1 MALAGRQLRFAE
13 RWHTGTDDALPHGV
27 GGFAGVVLDQHRFNY
42 LLWHE
47 EDQARRTDV
56 DDSVIARVKRTID
69 RLNQCRNDAIEMVDE
84 AILDDLAARGSRAD
98 HAPINTETPGSVFD
112 RLSIAALRICHLDE
126 ELRRDDVDRAHTE
139 SVMVKLDRFR
149 EQRDDLI
156 AALDTLLDDIYA
168 GRKRLKVYRQFKLYN
183 DPTLNPA
190 VYRSGGQGGTPE

>member
-84 AILDDLAARGSRAD
+84 AILEDLGALGLRAD
-98 HAPINTETPGSVFD
+98 RAPINTETPGSVFD
-112 RLSIAALRICHLDE
+112 RLSIAALRIYHLDE
-126 ELRRDDVDRAHTE
+126 ELRRDDVDGAHTE
-139 SVMVKLDRFR
+139 NVLAKLGRFR

-156 AALDTLLDDIYA
+156 AALDALLDDIYA

-190 VYRSGGQGGTPE
+190 VYRSGAQGTPE